1 MSTPLTGDQLRT
13 TNAAPTQNSNP
24 TPEVNQG
31 NAPSTIAATT
41 QADTISSASTS
52 SSQGI
57 TGILHN
63 LGSSLQALGI
73 WLLDKIICVATLGY
87 VRYRPQAGAVAN
99 NAATT
104 ATTAATTAAGS
115 TNAGST
121 NAASAQEQLQNLQNI
136 ITSGDALFTDK
147 IDAFL
152 AAFAVQA
159 DDSRDQN
166 AVDNEVRQLFGQL
179 PEVVR
184 DVIERAIWGK
194 RGDYTDLNV
203 ATLNAN
209 NQFSNEVLNQHLR
222 HAIVRDAVNAAISEL
237 PKAKFREIEGQIRD
251 SERSAEQKAEAF
263 DRVFDIQGVQGDLDD
278 DGIAQ
283 ETARLFDVLSSEAA
297 GPADAIK
304 NAVFNQLQAAFQQDP
319 NDQALNGI
327 QFQGHALQAEDFNNP
342 DFAGIII
349 RGNPRHDTV
358 VQIIRDII
366 NA

>member
-13 TNAAPTQNSNP
+13 TNAAPTQNLNP

-99 NAATT
+99 NGATT
-104 ATTAATTAAGS
+104 ATTAATTA
-115 TNAGST
+115 AGST

-152 AAFAVQA
+152 AAFAVEA

-184 DVIERAIWGK
+184 NAIVEAIWEK
-194 RGDYTDLNV
+194 RRDHTDLDV
-203 ATLNAN
+203 AALNAN

-222 HAIVRDAVNAAISEL
+222 HAIVQDAVNAVISEL

-251 SERSAEQKAEAF
+251 SGRSAEQKAEAF
-263 DRVFDIQGVQGDLDD
+263 DRVFDIQGFQGDLDD
-278 DGIAQ
+278 DGIAR

-297 GPADAIK
+297 DQANAIK
-304 NAVFNQLQAAFQQDP
+304 TAVFNQLQAAFQQNPDSQ
-319 NDQALNGI
+319 DLDGI
-327 QFQGHALQAEDFNNP
+327 QFQGHALQAEDFNNR

-366 NA
+366 YIINA